1 MNVVMIT
8 DFPDDLDHPGGGLEA
23 AVVCLTRGLVA
34 QGVELT
40 LMRWARPFEGV
51 SLRT

>member
-23 AVVCLTRGLVA
+23 AVVSLTRGL
-34 QGVELT
+34 G
-40 LMRWARPFEGV
+40 
-51 SLRT
+51 RTRRRTHADALGEAF